1 MQTFDNKGPGEAVV
15 LSFDFTLF
23 CLPQGIFL
31 DANST
36 PVVTFA
42 TELGDDPSPD
52 ALING
57 PPAVDL
63 TGYLVQQPVI
73 GGLDATTYLIT
84 ATCLTTNGYWTPVMP
99 ALLTVK
105 FLAF

>member
-1 MQTFDNKGPGEAVV
+1 MQTFNAKNPGEAVV

-23 CLPQGIFL
+23 CAPQGIFL
-31 DANST
+31 IGT

-42 TELGDDPSPD
+42 TELGDDPQPGN
-52 ALING
+52 LVNG

-73 GGLDATTYLIT
+73 GGLDATSYLIT

-99 ALLTVK
+99 ALLPVK
-105 FLAF
+105 DLAF

>member
-1 MQTFDNKGPGEAVV
+1 MQMFNAKAPGEAVV
-15 LSFDFTLF
+15 LSFNFTLF

-31 DANST
+31 TGT
-36 PVVTFA
+36 PVLTFA
-42 TELGDDPSPD
+42 TELGTDPDPL

-57 PPAVDL
+57 PPAVDI

-73 GGLDATTYLIT
+73 GGLDATSYLIT

-99 ALLTVK
+99 ALLPVK
-105 FLAF
+105 DLAF